1 MEVDDGGDQK
11 QKTEQYKVDLKN
23 VMETDDAA
31 KIKQVLTFGKHHFIS
46 LEMLRHN
53 WKHTLATSRTSRIM
67 SNEEEEEG
75 SKRGRDIQT
84 ATQEWSFNISTGAIC
99 QHAW

>member
-46 LEMLRHN
+46 LEMRIDIWN
-53 WKHTLATSRTSRIM
+53 STS
-67 SNEEEEEG
+67 
-75 SKRGRDIQT
+75 
-84 ATQEWSFNISTGAIC
+84 
-99 QHAW
+99 